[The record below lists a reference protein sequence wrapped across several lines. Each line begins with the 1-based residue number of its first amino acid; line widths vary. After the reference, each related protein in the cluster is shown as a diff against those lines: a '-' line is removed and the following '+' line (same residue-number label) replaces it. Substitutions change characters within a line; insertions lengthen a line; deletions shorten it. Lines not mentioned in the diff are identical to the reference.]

1 MKKGLFILAVLLVV
15 STVIFAAAPK
25 YVFYF
30 IGDGLGASQRQIA
43 EYYYRHITDD
53 DDAKLVMNQFPVAGI
68 NTTYSADT
76 LVTDSAAAGTAL
88 ATGYKT
94 NNGMISVLPNGAELK
109 TLLQAA
115 QDKGMSTGLVTT
127 TRVTHATPAVFG
139 AHNPDRNDENGI
151 ADDYLANAIDFI
163 AGGGVRHFIPQDFPK
178 DSVDP
183 TGSTIKSKRIDDVNL
198 LEDFADAGYDVF
210 WGSKGAEDFMNTDFT
225 AEDKVL
231 ALFTYSHIPY
241 EIDRIN
247 DGMILPS
254 LAEMTSA
261 AVDALSS
268 NENGFFLM
276 VEGGR
281 IDHAC
286 HANDIAGT
294 IWDTL
299 AFDEAVKVGYDFL
312 QDHADET
319 LILVCGDHETG
330 GMGLGFATNYFLD
343 MEPIDL
349 VKTSIED
356 QTQYVYETGKR
367 DEFFEFIAD
376 QFGLTNLD
384 DREYYEISRA
394 MEAVDTKG
402 AAANIFVGVE
412 YGSYDPVAI
421 AVAHVVSE
429 RANLMWTTY
438 AHTGTAIPL
447 SAVGINSGLFG
458 GYKDNTEVG
467 QAMAQAG
474 GFEL

>member
-1 MKKGLFILAVLLVV
+1 MKKGLLILAVLLVV

-30 IGDGLGASQRQIA
+30 IGDGLGASQRQIS
-43 EYYYRHITDD
+43 EYYYKHITGD
-53 DDAKLVMNQFPVAGI
+53 DDAKLIMNQFPIAGI
-68 NTTYSADT
+68 NTTYSANT

-94 NNGMISVLPNGAELK
+94 NNGMISVLPDGTEVK

-115 QDKGMSTGLVTT
+115 QEKSMSTGLVTT

-139 AHNPDRNDENGI
+139 SHNPDRNDENAI
-151 ADDYLANAIDFI
+151 AEDYLVNAVDFI
-163 AGGGVRHFIPQDFPK
+163 AGGGVRHFIPQDFQA

-183 TGSTIKSKRIDDVNL
+183 AGNTIKSKRTDDIDL
-198 LEDFADAGYDVF
+198 LEEFADADYDVF
-210 WGSKGAEDFMNTDFT
+210 WGSEGAEDFMGADFT
-225 AEDKVL
+225 GKDKVL

-241 EIDRIN
+241 EIDRVN

-286 HANDIAGT
+286 HANDVAGT
-294 IWDTL
+294 IWDTI

-319 LILVCGDHETG
+319 LILVCADHETG
-330 GMGLGFATNYFLD
+330 GMGLGFATNYFLN

-367 DEFFEFIAD
+367 DEFFEFIVD

-384 DREYYEISRA
+384 DREYYEISKA
-394 MEAVDTKG
+394 MDAVDTKG
-402 AAANIFVGVE
+402 AAANIFIGVE
-412 YGSYDPVAI
+412 YGSYDPVAV

-438 AHTGTAIPL
+438 AHTGTAVPL
-447 SAVGINSGLFG
+447 SAVGVNSGLFG

-474 GFEL
+474 GLDL

>member
-1 MKKGLFILAVLLVV
+1 MKKFLLVLTVLLVL
-15 STVIFAAAPK
+15 SAVIFAAAPK

-43 EYYYRHITDD
+43 EFYYIHLIGDD
-53 DDAKLVMNQFPVAGI
+53 NAKLVMNQFPIAGI
-68 NTTYSADT
+68 NTTYSADS

-94 NNGMISVLPNGAELK
+94 NNGMISVLPDGTEVK

-115 QDKGMSTGLVTT
+115 QEKGMSTGLVTT

-139 AHNPDRNDENGI
+139 AHNVSRDDESAI
-151 ADDYLANAIDFI
+151 AEDYLANAVDFI
-163 AGGGVRHFIPQDFPK
+163 AGGGVRFFIPQDFPK
-178 DSVDP
+178 DFVDP
-183 TGSTIKSKRIDDVNL
+183 TGATIKSKRSDDVNL

-210 WGSKGAEDFMNTDFT
+210 WGSEGALDFMDKDF
-225 AEDKVL
+225 EGGEKVL

-241 EIDRIN
+241 EIDRVN
-247 DGMILPS
+247 DEMILPS
-254 LAEMTSA
+254 LAEMAEA
-261 AVDALSS
+261 AVNALSS

-286 HANDIAGT
+286 HANDIAGS

-299 AFDEAVKVGYDFL
+299 AFDAAVKVGYDFL
-312 QDHADET
+312 QEHADET
-319 LILVCGDHETG
+319 VLLVCGDHETG

-343 MEPIDL
+343 MTPIDL
-349 VKTSIED
+349 AKSSIED

-367 DEFFEFIAD
+367 DEFFEYIAED
-376 QFGLTNLD
+376 FGLTNLD

-394 MEAVDTKG
+394 MDAVDTKG
-402 AAANIFVGVE
+402 SAANIFVGTE
-412 YGSYDPVAI
+412 YGYYDPVAV

-447 SAVGINSGLFG
+447 SAVGVNAELFG
-458 GYKDNTEVG
+458 GYKDNTEIG
-467 QAMAQAG
+467 KTMAQAG
-474 GFEL
+474 GFDL